1 MVLWSYTRM
10 VKNFNK
16 EISKCEINFTG
27 HRVPL
32 VLDLSLAKAGLKK
45 RIRHS
50 CSDLSILGILMFPD
64 KWGKK
69 KPSSKK
75 PTSQYMFQI
84 RASMD

>member
-1 MVLWSYTRM
+1 MYVESKEMVLWSYTRM
-10 VKNFNK
+10 VKNFNNK
-16 EISKCEINFTG
+16 EISKCEIIFTG

-64 KWGKK
+64 KLTGEKT
-69 KPSSKK
+69 PN
-75 PTSQYMFQI
+75 
-84 RASMD
+84 